1 MPHHHHP
8 FICTFPSNRFQN
20 ATHGHI
26 TSIYLEETNLLA
38 ASVPIPPLGEETT
51 LLGLL
56 GVAGPPGSGTGVLRV
71 ALLAGQTLE
80 QRRGPV
86 AAGASSAG
94 RTGASVGAAA
104 RGAGGH
110 VRRRGA
116 LHMRARAVS
125 QESHAQG
132 MDGHMRT
139 PKRWQKARHT
149 RLSFMS
155 RPTDDEVVAVAVA
168 GMAEADGRRY
178 AVGGPP
184 RTQTLVCS

>member
-1 MPHHHHP
+1 
-8 FICTFPSNRFQN
+8 
-20 ATHGHI
+20 
-26 TSIYLEETNLLA
+26 
-38 ASVPIPPLGEETT
+38 
-51 LLGLL
+51 
-56 GVAGPPGSGTGVLRV
+56 
-71 ALLAGQTLE
+71 
-80 QRRGPV
+80 
-86 AAGASSAG
+86 
-94 RTGASVGAAA
+94 
-104 RGAGGH
+104 
-110 VRRRGA
+110 
-116 LHMRARAVS
+116 MRAHGQS
-125 QESHAQG
+125 ESHAQG